1 LRFRGSLDRFYS
13 KKPLRC
19 SHFSRNSLRKLT
31 GKIFRRTGN
40 FLQVSGNSGS
50 RITSELNQRKYCEAC
65 GIPLN
70 AFGNWRAK
78 FKAEPQSP
86 ARKVLYR
93 RGSISHALRRLVMT
107 CRGRAP
113 SSHPRARSSSEVQ
126 RSRQT
131 ADTSE
136 AMRPDSRFSE
146 VARRHRI
153 AERVLFRWKQE
164 ITPAAAPLFA
174 TVEIT
179 SGFSG

>member
-19 SHFSRNSLRKLT
+19 SHFSGNSLRKLT
-31 GKIFRRTGN
+31 GKILRRTGN

-50 RITSELNQRKYCEAC
+50 TDS
-65 GIPLN
+65 
-70 AFGNWRAK
+70 RASSINVSIARLAG
-78 FKAEPQSP
+78 FRSTRSAIGE
-86 ARKVLYR
+86 RKVLYR

-146 VARRHRI
+146 VARRHGI

>member
-1 LRFRGSLDRFYS
+1 MGNRLLPHRHRKAQQRRALCLSQKRTAAHDRRS
-13 KKPLRC
+13 PRQPPRRAPAMELAANERQRL
-19 SHFSRNSLRKLT
+19 SHVQAMDAY
-31 GKIFRRTGN
+31 GIQG
-40 FLQVSGNSGS
+40 Q

-113 SSHPRARSSSEVQ
+113 SSHRARG
-126 RSRQT
+126 RR
-131 ADTSE
+131 
-136 AMRPDSRFSE
+136 RRFSE
-146 VARRHRI
+146 ADKRQILRRRCGRI
-153 AERVLFRWKQE
+153 RASPR
-164 ITPAAAPLFA
+164 
-174 TVEIT
+174 
-179 SGFSG
+179 